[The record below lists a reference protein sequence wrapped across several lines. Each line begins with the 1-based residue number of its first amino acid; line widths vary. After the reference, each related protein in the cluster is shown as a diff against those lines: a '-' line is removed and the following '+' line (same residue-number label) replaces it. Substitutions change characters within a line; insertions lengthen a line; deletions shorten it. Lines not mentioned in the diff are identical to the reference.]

1 MKHDKIPLFH
11 APNQQNWYS
20 FTMDIN
26 EKLEN
31 IFTQVFPS
39 IPKVDIR
46 EVSIENYPEWD
57 SLALMQIITMIENGF
72 SITLGISEIKLLN
85 SFRNC
90 LSVIES
96 KTD

>member
-1 MKHDKIPLFH
+1 
-11 APNQQNWYS
+11 
-20 FTMDIN
+20 MDIN

-57 SLALMQIITMIENGF
+57 SLALMQIITMIENDF

>member
-1 MKHDKIPLFH
+1 
-11 APNQQNWYS
+11 
-20 FTMDIN
+20 MDIN

-46 EVSIENYPEWD
+46 KVDIESYPEWD
-57 SLALMQIITMIENGF
+57 SLALMQMITMIENDF
-72 SITLGISEIKLLN
+72 SISLGLNEIKLLN
-85 SFRNC
+85 SVRNC